1 MEQEKNAEPSH
12 HEGIDQR
19 RGDDAEVSE
28 DPNIG
33 KWAAIRQNPRA
44 FAWAVSAAWQILLVS
59 YENQAAGLVVGIPR
73 FRQDFGSYRNGG
85 WVLPPAWQGAHS
97 GGPVAS
103 QAIGALFSGQV
114 ADWIGRKRTVMG
126 ALVVSFASITVQVL
140 ANTNPMFFGGKFLNG
155 FAVGTL
161 KAVSTTYIGEVAPLP
176 LRGLMTCLIGLG
188 YTIGPFAVSLI
199 LNSTGTFDNAW
210 AYRAVFVSQ
219 YGVAAISAIFVFFMP
234 ESPWWLANK
243 GAKEKAIQSLRR
255 LGHSAD
261 TAARRYAEIELTL
274 EQARS
279 ETSDVSY
286 LECFR
291 ASNLRRTMISIAPLL
306 IQSLAGSLFMQSYTL
321 YYAQLAGFSGAMSF
335 RIQIAAQ
342 VLSIG
347 GNVVSWFLV
356 DRLGR
361 QLLMLLGVGML
372 LLICTVQGA
381 LDFLGT
387 MESLRGAVSMCLLY
401 SFFYNTGI
409 GAVAFTI
416 LAEVSTSRL
425 RVKTI
430 AFGLC
435 CQNALNVM
443 WSFTLP
449 YLFNPDQLALGG
461 KLGFVFAGT
470 SIVSLV
476 YVWFCQPETRGRT
489 YAELDEMFALRIGAR
504 QFKRYKSE
512 VQAQAQSK
520 VVDGDD

>member
-1 MEQEKNAEPSH
+1 MDHEKTTEPFY
-12 HEGIDQR
+12 HEGTEGR
-19 RGDDAEVSE
+19 RRDDDAAVAE

-44 FAWAVSAAWQILLVS
+44 FAWAVFAAWQILLVS

-97 GGPVAS
+97 GGP
-103 QAIGALFSGQV
+103 
-114 ADWIGRKRTVMG
+114 IGRKRTVMG

-188 YTIGPFAVSLI
+188 YTIGPFAVSLT

-210 AYRAVFVSQ
+210 AYRAVFVPQ
-219 YGVAAISAIFVFFMP
+219 YSVAAISAIFVFFMP
-234 ESPWWLANK
+234 EESHPK
-243 GAKEKAIQSLRR
+243 PPPPRPLRR
-255 LGHSAD
+255 DPAHP
-261 TAARRYAEIELTL
+261 
-274 EQARS
+274 
-279 ETSDVSY
+279 
-286 LECFR
+286 R
-291 ASNLRRTMISIAPLL
+291 AGPQRDLRRRTMISIAPLL

-335 RIQIAAQ
+335 RIQITAQ

-361 QLLMLLGVGML
+361 RLVMLLGVGML
-372 LLICTVQGA
+372 LLICAVQGA
-381 LDFLGT
+381 LGFLGT
-387 MESLRGAVSMCLLY
+387 TESLRGAVSMCLLY

-425 RVKTI
+425 R
-430 AFGLC
+430 
-435 CQNALNVM
+435 
-443 WSFTLP
+443 
-449 YLFNPDQLALGG
+449 FNSSPGAVQG
-461 KLGFVFAGT
+461 
-470 SIVSLV
+470 
-476 YVWFCQPETRGRT
+476 RG
-489 YAELDEMFALRIGAR
+489 
-504 QFKRYKSE
+504 
-512 VQAQAQSK
+512 
-520 VVDGDD
+520 